1 MLTGE
6 YFVLDGAKSLAFPT
20 KLGQRMTVK
29 TARGSDL
36 GWKSFDSEGNLWFDS
51 QISLYD
57 FSAVKTTDENV
68 SEKLRV
74 LLRNAVR
81 LNSEFL
87 NNWKAFKVETH
98 LEFPRTWGLGSSSTL
113 TSMLAQWADV
123 SPFLLHFKTSNGSGY
138 DVACA
143 AADSPIIYEYT
154 GDSLH
159 FEEVDF
165 NPSFTSNLYFIHLN
179 EKQSSEEA
187 VNYYFKKVKGK
198 KAIAKQLTAITDDVL
213 ATKKLEDFQDL
224 LCEHEKIV
232 AKSLNRETV
241 KKERFSD
248 FWGCVKSLGAWGGD
262 FVLVSSAESEA
273 KTKKYFS
280 DKGYNTVISYS
291 DMIANED

>member
-1 MLTGE
+1 MLTSE

-20 KLGQRMTVK
+20 KYGQKMSIK
-29 TARGSDL
+29 SAKGSDL
-36 GWKSFDSEGNLWFDS
+36 GWKSYDNEGNLWFDS
-51 QISLYD
+51 KISLYD
-57 FSAVKTTDENV
+57 FSPVKTTDEKV
-68 SEKLRV
+68 SEGIKS

-98 LEFPRTWGLGSSSTL
+98 LEFPRNWGLGSSSTL
-113 TSMLAQWADV
+113 TSMLAEWADV
-123 SPFLLHFKTSNGSGY
+123 NPFLLHFKISNGSGY

-143 AADSPIIYEYT
+143 AADSPITYEYS

-165 NPSFTSNLYFIHLN
+165 NPSFASNLYFIHLN

-187 VNYYFKKVKGK
+187 LDYYFKKVKSK
-198 KAIAKQLTAITDDVL
+198 KSTAKELTLLTNDIL
-213 ATKKLEDFQDL
+213 SCKKIEDFQDI

-241 KKERFSD
+241 KAERFSD
-248 FWGCVKSLGAWGGD
+248 YWGCVKSLGAWGGD
-262 FVLVSSAESEA
+262 FVLASSTESEA

-280 DKGYNTVISYS
+280 EKGYNTVIPFNN
-291 DMIANED
+291 MIVNEG

>member
-36 GWKSFDSEGNLWFDS
+36 GWKSFDSEGNMWFDS

-57 FSAVKTTDENV
+57 FSPVKTTDENV

-198 KAIAKQLTAITDDVL
+198 KAIAKQLTEITDDVL
-213 ATKKLEDFQDL
+213 ASKKLEDFQDL

-232 AKSLNRETV
+232 AKSLDRETV

-262 FVLVSSAESEA
+262 FVLASSTESEA

-280 DKGYNTVISYS
+280 DKGYNTVIPYNE
-291 DMIANED
+291 MIVNEE